1 MRNEIGE
8 NRVLFCV
15 WGERREDNRPRET
28 ADYRVLF
35 GMCVNLKLREYH
47 MCENEMGIGKVNH
60 TLEFALMESFFFNQP
75 PLESV
80 CEFWLFL
87 FFLIN
92 FLYFI
97 LLTL

>member
-28 ADYRVLF
+28 TDYRVPF

-47 MCENEMGIGKVNH
+47 TCENEMGIEGEPH
-60 TLEFALMESFFFNQP
+60 PLEFAPMESFFF
-75 PLESV
+75 
-80 CEFWLFL
+80 
-87 FFLIN
+87 FLIN
-92 FLYFI
+92 HLWSPFVNFGYFFF
-97 LLTL
+97 